1 MGSVRYDVEET
12 GVATIA
18 LDRPETRNALSEA
31 VLEDLIAHFTLARE
45 DEGVRAVVLAST
57 HDQVFSSGGDLRE
70 FAAAARLVDKYAAAN
85 AFPRLFS
92 LIGELGKPVIA
103 AVNGH
108 ALAGA
113 LGLVL
118 ACDLVVASSEAKF
131 GAPEINVGV
140 FPFVIAAL
148 ISRNVPRK
156 RCAEI
161 VLLGEL
167 FSAET
172 AERLGIVNRVVAPA
186 EFDDA
191 VAEWAERLATRS
203 PVLLRLGKDA
213 LARQQDMA
221 LADAM
226 DYLRG
231 QLTLAFST
239 EDLQEGVAAFF
250 DKRAPRWPSLEG

>member
-1 MGSVRYDVEET
+1 
-12 GVATIA
+12 
-18 LDRPETRNALSEA
+18 

-45 DEGVRAVVLAST
+45 DDGVRVVVLAST
-57 HDQVFSSGGDLRE
+57 HDRVFSSGGDLRE
-70 FAAAARLVDKYAAAN
+70 FAAAARLVDKYDAADR
-85 AFPRLFS
+85 FPRLFT

-118 ACDLVVASSEAKF
+118 ACDLVIASTDAKF

-167 FSAET
+167 FTAET
-172 AERLGIVNRVVAPA
+172 AERLGIVNRVVAP
-186 EFDDA
+186 EDFQDCVD
-191 VAEWAERLATRS
+191 EWAERLATRS
-203 PVLLRLGKDA
+203 PVLLKLGKDA

-221 LADAM
+221 LGDAM

-250 DKRAPRWPSLEG
+250 DKRAPRWPSLEE